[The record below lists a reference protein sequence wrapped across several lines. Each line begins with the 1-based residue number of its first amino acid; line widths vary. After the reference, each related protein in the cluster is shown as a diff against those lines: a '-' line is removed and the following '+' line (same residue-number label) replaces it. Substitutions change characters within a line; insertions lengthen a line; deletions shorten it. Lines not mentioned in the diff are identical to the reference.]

1 VANVR
6 YNILCV
12 VGGHYD
18 KGGMLGGLP
27 GWIVRQALGL
37 PLVEREPEMQRVDVK
52 EDRYSRLDLSSA
64 VVGQSAISG
73 SMHEHVIVRS
83 HYSVQVH
90 HISFLASL
98 CPRRLVN
105 ALPPLTS
112 RTATKSIALKIAMM
126 KNGAPGVQL
135 SKSAPPSFVSNK
147 IPAPP
152 ARL

>member
-1 VANVR
+1 MVHVQ
-6 YNILCV
+6 YKILCV
-12 VGGHYD
+12 IGGRHD

-27 GWIVRQALGL
+27 GWIVRQAF
-37 PLVEREPEMQRVDVK
+37 PCREGARDVARDVK